1 MDDDF
6 GKGTSLS
13 TENEQNN
20 ETSHMENE
28 IYDLTT
34 MVEDLDAMVE
44 AEINEECTENNN
56 EGSSTL
62 QFCSQALIM
71 ALFLLGKNI
80 KNDDVRGSL
89 LGITRETSEMM
100 YELYCQHAHEI
111 GFSVRKSSTRYSCKD
126 HIELS
131 KMFVCSCSGEKMT
144 RSECSSTKKSFVTR
158 TNCKAMMRTKRN
170 KEGLFEVVQ
179 HEIEHNHPLTRT
191 EWSHLH
197 SSERKIPDE
206 KAIAI
211 EDMTSSGMRTT

>member
-6 GKGTSLS
+6 GKGRSLS

-44 AEINEECTENNN
+44 AEIYDLTTMVEDLDAMVEAEINEECTEINN
-56 EGSSTL
+56 EG
-62 QFCSQALIM
+62 
-71 ALFLLGKNI
+71 KNI
-80 KNDDVRGSL
+80 ENDDIRGSII
-89 LGITRETSEMM
+89 GITRETSEMM

-131 KMFVCSCSGEKMT
+131 KMFVCSCSG
-144 RSECSSTKKSFVTR
+144 
-158 TNCKAMMRTKRN
+158 
-170 KEGLFEVVQ
+170 
-179 HEIEHNHPLTRT
+179 
-191 EWSHLH
+191 
-197 SSERKIPDE
+197 
-206 KAIAI
+206 
-211 EDMTSSGMRTT
+211 